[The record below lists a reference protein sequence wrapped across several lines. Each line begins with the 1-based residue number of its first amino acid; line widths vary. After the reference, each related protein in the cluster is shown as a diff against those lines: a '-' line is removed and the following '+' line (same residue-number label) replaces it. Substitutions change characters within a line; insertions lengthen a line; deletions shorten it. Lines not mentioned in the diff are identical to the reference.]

1 MVRRSF
7 DLMLSNPLK
16 QLFQESEDIRLRA
29 WGVLEFGE
37 VEYITFDGNLRS
49 GGECVIAY
57 GGCRVLDR
65 CKSDELGRLSL
76 RGFPS
81 SLVRKIID
89 EDKYVHLLVD
99 AHMVPGEKG
108 AMRVGELDLVVLSG
122 KEVEILITGLGEY
135 RQGRIKIK
143 SQDGKDE
150 WFIDPDGKLSY
161 LGPEDK
167 GAERMPIWL
176 RRAWLECR
184 W

>member
-7 DLMLSNPLK
+7 NFMMGDPLK
-16 QLFQESEDIRLRA
+16 QLFRESEDIRLRA
-29 WGVLEFGE
+29 WGASEFGE
-37 VEYITFDGNLRS
+37 VDYITLDGNLQS
-49 GGECVIAY
+49 GGECVFAY
-57 GGCRVLDR
+57 GVCGLLDR
-65 CKSDELGRLSL
+65 RKSDELGRLSL

-81 SLVRKIID
+81 SLIRKIID
-89 EDKYVHLLVD
+89 EGKYVHLLVD

-108 AMRVGELDLVVLSG
+108 VRRVGGLDLVVLCWG
-122 KEVEILITGLGEY
+122 ELEILITGLGEY
-135 RQGRIKIK
+135 RQGRIRVK

-176 RRAWLECR
+176 RKAWLECR

>member
-7 DLMLSNPLK
+7 DLMLSNPLR

-29 WGVLEFGE
+29 WGVSEFGE
-37 VEYITFDGNLRS
+37 VDYITFDGNLQS

-65 CKSDELGRLSL
+65 RRPDELGRLSL

-99 AHMVPGEKG
+99 AHMVPDEKG
-108 AMRVGELDLVVLSG
+108 VMRVGSLDLVILSG
-122 KEVEILITGLGEY
+122 KEVEIVITGFGEY
-135 RQGRIKIK
+135 RQGRIKVK
-143 SQDGKDE
+143 SQDGQDE
-150 WFIDPDGKLSY
+150 WVIDPDGKLIY
-161 LGPEDK
+161 LGPEQR
-167 GAERMPIWL
+167 GAERMPLWL
-176 RRAWLECR
+176 RKAWLEWR
-184 W
+184 L